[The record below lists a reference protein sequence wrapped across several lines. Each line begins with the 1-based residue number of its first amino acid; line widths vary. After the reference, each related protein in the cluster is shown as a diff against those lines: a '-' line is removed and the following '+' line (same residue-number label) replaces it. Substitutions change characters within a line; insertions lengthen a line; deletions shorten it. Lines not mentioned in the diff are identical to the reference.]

1 LTRELRHTDHGRPGR
16 GGSPRGRRAG
26 ALAAL
31 ALLALL
37 TPAAA
42 DAAAPLSWGAPVVA
56 DTSGHP
62 PSALACPSEALCVAA
77 DRGGNVLT
85 SADPTA
91 PAPSWGAGAVD
102 PGQSLSSLACA
113 PLGPCVAVDGEGGMV
128 ASAAPTLGAAGWL
141 PRAPID
147 GHTALNGVSCPSS
160 ALCAAVDASG
170 NVLTS
175 TDPGAVGASWVGAAV
190 DPGHALVGISCAGP
204 ALCVAVDDAGRV
216 LASAAPAGGAGAW
229 RVSRVTGTGPMRA
242 ISCPA
247 AGYCV
252 AFDGGGDALA
262 SQDPAAAAPTWSS
275 TAVDL
280 AGSPTAISCST
291 SSLCVGVDESG
302 RAFAADDPTAPVPL
316 WGESSAEPGVSLAGI
331 SCLPDGICVALDEL
345 GRSLSARVPPPLPA
359 PGTPAEIRDTSATLT
374 GVVDPRDAQLTA
386 CAFEYGTSTAYGH
399 AAPCE
404 GSVAPAGGAQLVSA
418 PIAGLTPN
426 STYHFRVRA
435 SSAVGTG
442 VSADAAFATPAS
454 SLIALVYPH
463 PSISGTPAQGQRLT
477 CRPGTPAGAS
487 AALAYA
493 WLRDL
498 IPIPGA
504 SGSTYQV
511 KGTDTGHHLQCQV
524 TATDGGGSATARSA
538 FVTIPVQGAQASV
551 GETQIGAARFARGRL
566 SLPVACSAQASSG
579 CRISARL
586 TLVETLQGRR
596 IVAIA
601 ASPPPRGARGGG
613 RAAAVRRVTVTLA
626 SAGGL
631 IAPGRHA
638 VLSLALTRAAARLL
652 AARRRLPA
660 QLSVRGTVIGVIQGS
675 LATRTLLL
683 ESAPARGARHVAP
696 ARR

>member
-1 LTRELRHTDHGRPGR
+1 V
-16 GGSPRGRRAG
+16 RAHR
-26 ALAAL
+26 ALGLVVAIAL
-31 ALLALL
+31 PALLV
-37 TPAAA
+37 PAAA
-42 DAAAPLSWGAPVVA
+42 EAAAPLSWGAPVAA
-56 DTSGHP
+56 DASGYA
-62 PSALACPSEALCVAA
+62 PSAVSCPTEALCVAVDLA
-77 DRGGNVLT
+77 GNLLT
-85 SADPTA
+85 STDPMA
-91 PAPSWGAGAVD
+91 PAPSWSEGAVD
-102 PGQSLSSLACA
+102 AGQSLSSLSCA
-113 PLGPCVAVDGEGGMV
+113 PAGPCVAVDGEGGVV
-128 ASAAPTLGAAGWL
+128 ASAAPADGAAAWT
-141 PRAPID
+141 PRAVID
-147 GHTALNGVSCPSS
+147 EHTALRGVSCPSAS
-160 ALCAAVDASG
+160 LCAAVDGAG

-175 TDPGAVGASWVGAAV
+175 TDPGAAGAGWIPAGI
-190 DPGHALVGISCAGP
+190 DPGQALVAISCAGP
-204 ALCVAVDDAGRV
+204 SLCVALDDAGRV
-216 LASAAPAGGAGAW
+216 LASEDPTGGKPAWRAPRAIGSGAGL
-229 RVSRVTGTGPMRA
+229 RA

-252 AFDGGGDALA
+252 ALDAGGDVLA

-275 TAVDL
+275 TAIDL
-280 AGSPTAISCST
+280 AGGPTAISCAPSG
-291 SSLCVGVDESG
+291 LCVGVDDAG

-316 WGESSAEPGVSLAGI
+316 WGESSAELGVALAGI
-331 SCLPDGICVALDEL
+331 SCLPDGICIALDAL
-345 GRSLSARVPPPLPA
+345 GRSLSARVPAPLLAPA
-359 PGTPAEIRDTSATLT
+359 TPAEVKNTSATLS
-374 GVVDPRDAQLTA
+374 GVVDPRDAELTG

-399 AAPCE
+399 TAPCA
-404 GSVAPAGGAQLVSA
+404 GSVSPAGGAQLVSA
-418 PIAGLTPN
+418 AITGLLPN
-426 STYHFRVRA
+426 STYHFRVLA

-442 VSADAAFATPAS
+442 VSADAAFATPPS
-454 SLIALVYPH
+454 SQIALVHPH
-463 PSISGTPAQGQRLT
+463 PSIAGTPALGQRLT
-477 CRPGTPAGAS
+477 CKAGTPAGSS

-504 SGSTYQV
+504 IGSTYQV
-511 KGTDTGHHLQCQV
+511 KGTDTGRHLQCQV

-538 FVTIPVQGAQASV
+538 FVTIPVQGVQASV

-566 SLPVACSAQASSG
+566 SLPVACSAQAPSG
-579 CRISARL
+579 CRINARL

-601 ASPPPRGARGGG
+601 ASPPPRGARRGG
-613 RAAAVRRVTVTLA
+613 RAAALRRVTVTLA

-660 QLSVRGTVIGVIQGS
+660 QLSVSGTVIGVIQAS